1 MSTLTEAVAEPEA
14 EPESPVKNPQF
25 LQLMVYRIFTMLSYQ
40 TVAVTVGW
48 QIYVMTRDP
57 LKLGTIG
64 LAEVIPYVMVAP
76 FAGYLVDIMR
86 RRVLGFYSCLV
97 LTLTPALLL
106 AYTEKW
112 IPVSGIWFMY
122 VAIALSGCVRS
133 FLGPIYNALFAQ
145 ILKREQFVRGASMGA
160 VIFQA
165 GLVLGPAIAG
175 LVIAKFSIST
185 AYALAVGFGLIAA
198 VAVRTIKVGERPKP
212 EKRPPIFASIAE
224 GGKFVWNQ
232 PILLGAMALDMF
244 AVLFG
249 GAISMLPAYIKDVL
263 LAGPEALGIL
273 RGSPAAGSIII
284 ALWLSK
290 KPLEKNAGKI
300 LLASVALFG
309 VSWILFSMSK
319 WLWLSAAILFCT
331 GLFDGVSVVLRSTI
345 MQLTTPDEMRG
356 RVSSINGIFIG
367 SSNELGAFYAGTMA
381 ALLGLIPATMFGGF
395 MTILVVII
403 TAIKSPQLRRMRIS
417 DLK

>member
-1 MSTLTEAVAEPEA
+1 MTEAVADAIEDA
-14 EPESPVKNPQF
+14 EPESPVRNPQF
-25 LQLMVYRIFTMLSYQ
+25 IRLMIYRIFTMLSYQ

-48 QIYVMTRDP
+48 QIYEITGNP
-57 LKLGTIG
+57 LALGTIG
-64 LAEVIPYVMVAP
+64 LSEVIPYILVAP
-76 FAGYLVDIMR
+76 FAGYLVDILR
-86 RRVLGFYSCLV
+86 RRVLGFWSCIILA
-97 LTLTPALLL
+97 LTPALLL
-106 AYTEKW
+106 AYTQKW
-112 IPVSGIWFMY
+112 IPVTGIWFMY

-133 FLGPIYNALFAQ
+133 FLGPIYNGLFAQ
-145 ILKREQFVRGASMGA
+145 ILKREQFVRGASLGA
-160 VIFQA
+160 VMFQM

-175 LVIAKFSIST
+175 VVVAKFSISH
-185 AYALAVGFGLIAA
+185 AYGLATFFGLIAA

-212 EKRPPIFASIAE
+212 AERPPIFASIAE

-273 RGSPAAGSIII
+273 RGSPAAGSILV

-290 KPLEKNAGKI
+290 SPLDKNAGKI
-300 LLASVALFG
+300 LLTAVALFG
-309 VSWILFSMSK
+309 VSWICFSMSK
-319 WLWLSAAILFCT
+319 SLWLSAAILFAS
-331 GLFDGVSVVLRSTI
+331 GLCDGISVVLRSTI

-381 ALLGLIPATMFGGF
+381 SLLGLIPATMFGGF
-395 MTILVVII
+395 MTILVVLI
-403 TAIKSPQLRRMRIS
+403 TAYKAPELRRLRLR
-417 DLK
+417 DLS